1 MAYETAYSKELKRND
16 ITALEANQYFHE
28 GILTDSK
35 AFQCSEV
42 CSVPLTCANFTK
54 KSSEWNK
61 SPYFRSPDAS
71 ITHSDNCSIKTKKN
85 ALYNETEEGS
95 SRVLSDLDFLNLNID
110 LNQGFTEQKPTN
122 TSTSS
127 PNINLDG
134 KKTMSNG
141 GEKYIR
147 TEIPQIKSLSK
158 IVTYYFS
165 DDWDNNKLIIKVK
178 GGEVISFNDLF
189 QNLDSENDILKPP
202 KIYYAEAKVIDKGD
216 YYILLFNSACSLKG
230 LLRKP
235 TFLINKNRLKTKKIL
250 LNKLIRL

>member
-85 ALYNETEEGS
+85 AHYNET
-95 SRVLSDLDFLNLNID
+95 
-110 LNQGFTEQKPTN
+110 
-122 TSTSS
+122 
-127 PNINLDG
+127 
-134 KKTMSNG
+134 
-141 GEKYIR
+141 
-147 TEIPQIKSLSK
+147 
-158 IVTYYFS
+158 
-165 DDWDNNKLIIKVK
+165 
-178 GGEVISFNDLF
+178 
-189 QNLDSENDILKPP
+189 
-202 KIYYAEAKVIDKGD
+202 
-216 YYILLFNSACSLKG
+216 
-230 LLRKP
+230 
-235 TFLINKNRLKTKKIL
+235 
-250 LNKLIRL
+250 